1 MRTSSL
7 PSTLSDPAFHLT
19 GGVPPEL
26 LESAQQQAR
35 AVGYAQGW
43 TQGLREASAG
53 QAVLAEQAHVERQ
66 ATARE
71 QAERVDSAVQAVLRA
86 AEQVQRTVV
95 EVTDRLSDQM
105 LAAAVELAA
114 VLLGQQLA
122 DPEVAA
128 TAVLR
133 RVLPEVPDGQPVT
146 IRLSRTDYDTL
157 TGPAGAELIST
168 VQANVADRISF
179 ECDPTLA
186 AGDAIARSAA
196 TSIDARLTAALTRLR
211 EYTG

>member
-7 PSTLSDPAFHLT
+7 PDTLSDPAFQLT
-19 GGVPPEL
+19 GGVPSEL

-43 TQGLREASAG
+43 TQGLREAAAG
-53 QAVLAEQAHVERQ
+53 QAVLAEQVRIEQQ

-71 QAERVDSAVQAVLRA
+71 QAERVGSAVQAVLRA
-86 AEQVQRTVV
+86 AEQVQQTVV
-95 EVTDRLSDQM
+95 EVTDQLSDQM

-128 TAVLR
+128 AAVLR

-146 IRLSRTDYDTL
+146 IRLSPTDYETL
-157 TGPAGAELIST
+157 TGPVGVELLTSL
-168 VQANVADRISF
+168 QAADRVSF
-179 ECDPTLA
+179 ESDPSLA
-186 AGDAIARSAA
+186 VGDAIARSAA
-196 TSIDARLTAALTRLR
+196 TSIDARWTAALARLR
-211 EYTG
+211 EYAG

>member
-7 PSTLSDPAFHLT
+7 PDTLSNPAFQLT
-19 GGVPPEL
+19 GGVPSEL

-43 TQGLREASAG
+43 TQGLREAAAG
-53 QAVLAEQAHVERQ
+53 QAVLAEQVRIEQQ

-86 AEQVQRTVV
+86 AEQVQQTVV
-95 EVTDRLSDQM
+95 EVTDQLSDQM

-128 TAVLR
+128 AAVLR

-146 IRLSRTDYDTL
+146 IRLSPTDYETL
-157 TGPAGAELIST
+157 TGPAGVELLTSL
-168 VQANVADRISF
+168 QAADRISF
-179 ECDPTLA
+179 ESDPSLA

-196 TSIDARLTAALTRLR
+196 TSIDARLTAALARLR